1 MGTSHY
7 QRSKT
12 PLEKSLVYEN
22 KNVITI
28 VIINIVYTL
37 SVLQLINVKWFI
49 LYGKQ
54 LQTCSTDGL
63 YMCRNDQK
71 LEKRHA
77 VTFYRTPFIF
87 KLSTFLQSFFK
98 FAHCDSCWII
108 SSNMQRSFNYVNDK
122 SSSKKDTTCQYDGIA
137 AVMTHLQTSVR
148 LFFLLRELYKKAIY
162 LFIYLKFF

>member
-28 VIINIVYTL
+28 VIINIVYTVF
-37 SVLQLINVKWFI
+37 VLQLINVKWFI

-63 YMCRNDQK
+63 YMCHNDQK

-148 LFFLLRELYKKAIY
+148 LFFCYASYTKKLYIY
-162 LFIYLKFF
+162 LFI